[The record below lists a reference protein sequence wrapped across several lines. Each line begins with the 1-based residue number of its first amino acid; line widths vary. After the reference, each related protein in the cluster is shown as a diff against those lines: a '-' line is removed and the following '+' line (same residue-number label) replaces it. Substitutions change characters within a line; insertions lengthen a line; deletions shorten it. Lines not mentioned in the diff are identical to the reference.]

1 LDLIRWFSIKI
12 FKYRLYVKKVRKHL
26 KRLLSVFLGLGELRG
41 VSVKGVKNCH
51 GKAGGIS
58 SIVSEALITGIV
70 VSLGILLLYFAS
82 SWSMT
87 SASTSVNQINKEIA
101 QQWSLLTIEYVSIPS
116 SGSSAYLWVS
126 NPGRYDLVVIYCA
139 VYPKGS
145 QPPAIA
151 YGEIAEVGASMK
163 EVVKLTC
170 PVSGSAGS
178 YVAEVRALPKTLY
191 NPSDPLTNIQYSIL
205 VRVDVNP

>member
-1 LDLIRWFSIKI
+1 MKKLLFSILGAGKL
-12 FKYRLYVKKVRKHL
+12 REVGLQNMKK
-26 KRLLSVFLGLGELRG
+26 
-41 VSVKGVKNCH
+41 CH

-58 SIVSEALITGIV
+58 NIVSEALIAGIV

-82 SWSMT
+82 SWSTT
-87 SASTSVNQINKEIA
+87 SASTNVDQINKEIA

-116 SGSSAYLWVS
+116 SGSPAYLWVS
-126 NPGRYDLVVIYCA
+126 NPGKYDLVVIYCA

-145 QPPAIA
+145 QPPAIT
-151 YGEIAEVGASMK
+151 YGKIAEVRASME

-178 YVAEVRALPKTLY
+178 YVAEVRALPRIIY

-205 VRVDVNP
+205 VRVDVNL